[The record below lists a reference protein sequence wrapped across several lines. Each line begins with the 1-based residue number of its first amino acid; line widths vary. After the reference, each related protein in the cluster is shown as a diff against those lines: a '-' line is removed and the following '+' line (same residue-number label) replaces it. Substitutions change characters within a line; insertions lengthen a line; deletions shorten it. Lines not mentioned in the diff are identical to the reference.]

1 MMQFDYK
8 VKNGKLLRILAD
20 IDSGFI
26 NDVKI
31 RGDFF
36 MHPEDFLNKL
46 EDFFVKKNVMDINP
60 ELLDKFFLDNKVEI
74 YGFSSIDLVYCLN
87 KINDNL

>member
-1 MMQFDYK
+1 MQFDYK

>member
-1 MMQFDYK
+1 MQLDYK

-46 EDFFVKKNVMDINP
+46 EDFLVKKNVMDINP